1 MKPIDDTHGDA
12 NSQRRSDGN
21 GVDNSDEH
29 WEGLSLEELG
39 QAYAEVVA
47 RSDDSPL
54 RDDVSSDELISND
67 TIHDPI
73 DETASDAIP
82 SLSSIIEGAL
92 FIGHPDGRAIPESEL
107 AALMRDVTVQDV
119 AEEIERLN
127 ESYKL
132 NRQAFQIIR
141 DDIGIRLGVASDLET
156 VRRAFYGK
164 VREATLTQGAVE
176 VLSLVAYQPGITG
189 EKVQDQRG
197 KDSASLLS
205 QLVRR
210 RLLEQRREVATDAK
224 KPVATYFPTE
234 RFLNLFGLESLED
247 LPRVEE

>member
-1 MKPIDDTHGDA
+1 MKQVDDQPSGDDEQ
-12 NSQRRSDGN
+12 SSD
-21 GVDNSDEH
+21 DQ

-47 RSDDSPL
+47 RSDDSPA
-54 RDDVSSDELISND
+54 RSNDVNDFPVAEESIHDSSDKAEL
-67 TIHDPI
+67 
-73 DETASDAIP
+73 DAVP

-92 FIGHPDGRAIPESEL
+92 FIGHPDGRAIRDSEL
-107 AALMRDVTVQDV
+107 AALMRDVSVEDV
-119 AEEIERLN
+119 AEEIDRLN
-127 ESYKL
+127 ELYKI
-132 NRQAFQIIR
+132 NHQAFEIIR
-141 DDIGIRLGVASDLET
+141 DDLGIRLGVASDLET

-197 KDSASLLS
+197 RDSASLLS

-210 RLLEQRREVATDAK
+210 RLLEQRRTVNADGK
-224 KPVATYFPTE
+224 KTVATYFPTE
-234 RFLNLFGLESLED
+234 RFLHLFGLESLTD
-247 LPRVEE
+247 LPQVEE

>member
-1 MKPIDDTHGDA
+1 MNQVDSDPHGD
-12 NSQRRSDGN
+12 NDQ
-21 GVDNSDEH
+21 

-47 RSDDSPL
+47 RSDDPQVPVA
-54 RDDVSSDELISND
+54 DTGEVSTSKNTIEYPVDEA
-67 TIHDPI
+67 
-73 DETASDAIP
+73 ESDAIP
-82 SLSSIIEGAL
+82 SLAAIIEGAL
-92 FIGHPDGRAIPESEL
+92 FIGHPDGRAIREAEL
-107 AALMRDVTVQDV
+107 AALMRDVSTEDV
-119 AEEIERLN
+119 AEEIDRLN
-127 ESYKL
+127 ESYK
-132 NRQAFQIIR
+132 NNNQAFQIIR
-141 DDIGIRLGVASDLET
+141 DETGVRLGVASDLET

-210 RLLEQRREVATDAK
+210 RLLEQRRAVNADGKKVA
-224 KPVATYFPTE
+224 ATYYPTD
-234 RFLNLFGLESLED
+234 RFLNLFGLESLDD
-247 LPRVEE
+247 LPQVEE